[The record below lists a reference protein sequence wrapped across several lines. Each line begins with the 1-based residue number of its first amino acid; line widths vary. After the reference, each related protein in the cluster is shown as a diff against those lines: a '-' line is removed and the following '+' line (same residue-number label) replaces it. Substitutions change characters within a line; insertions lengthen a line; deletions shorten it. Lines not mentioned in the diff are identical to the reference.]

1 MEHVMSLLIVDDET
15 RFLETMAGRLRRRG
29 FAVST
34 ASNGP
39 DAIALARREKF
50 DVAVVDLRMPGMEG
64 GQVLRAL
71 KEEHRFLEVVILTG
85 HGSIESAV
93 ELTKLGAHAYLPKPY
108 EMEKLIEVL
117 TDAYETRLKKKYAAD
132 NAKLEKLTAMA
143 TGEGPLAILRKLRE
157 LDDDLE
163 VTRG

>member
-15 RFLETMAGRLRRRG
+15 RFLNTIANRLRRRG
-29 FAVST
+29 FDVHT

-39 DAIALARREKF
+39 DAIDLARREQF

-64 GQVLRAL
+64 GQVLRIL
-71 KEEHRFLEVVILTG
+71 KEEHQFLEVVVLTG

-108 EMEKLIEVL
+108 ELEKLIEVL
-117 TDAYETRLKKKYAAD
+117 TEAYEVRLKKKYAAD
-132 NAKLEKLTAMA
+132 EAKLNTLMAMA
-143 TGEGPLAILRKLRE
+143 TGESPLAILRKLRE
-157 LDDDLE
+157 LDA
-163 VTRG
+163 GQK